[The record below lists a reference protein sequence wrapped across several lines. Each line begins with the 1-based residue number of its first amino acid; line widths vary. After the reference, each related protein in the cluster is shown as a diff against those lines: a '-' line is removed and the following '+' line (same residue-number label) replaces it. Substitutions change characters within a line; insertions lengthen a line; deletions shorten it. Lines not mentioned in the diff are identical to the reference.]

1 MRTRDISV
9 VVVVPLLFLLL
20 LPSSSE
26 SKTLRGAYFGFGSH
40 INASERFLITRR
52 NRHRHRNLL
61 REHLLHTNKER
72 IERLHT
78 LLISPKSVVQND
90 KERCERAFF
99 NAHLKHTLGNNT
111 HPNSLYK
118 RSLNQ
123 RTCIALE
130 GEKREK
136 CTPPRAYVL
145 CPSLTPTLFP
155 NASSV
160 SRNAVRE

>member
-40 INASERFLITRR
+40 INASESFLITRR

-99 NAHLKHTLGNNT
+99 NAHLSTLWGTTHTQILFINV
-111 HPNSLYK
+111 HLISAHVSLW
-118 RSLNQ
+118 
-123 RTCIALE
+123 
-130 GEKREK
+130 REK
-136 CTPPRAYVL
+136 KEKSAHHLARMFYVL
-145 CPSLTPTLFP
+145 L
-155 NASSV
+155 
-160 SRNAVRE
+160 